1 MKSSR
6 AVRPKRRVPIARPRP
21 GIVIPLEDELR
32 VMQLVGEGA
41 SPRLVIDVASYTT
54 LVPSW

>member
-41 SPRLVIDVASYTT
+41 SPRLVIDVAS
-54 LVPSW
+54 